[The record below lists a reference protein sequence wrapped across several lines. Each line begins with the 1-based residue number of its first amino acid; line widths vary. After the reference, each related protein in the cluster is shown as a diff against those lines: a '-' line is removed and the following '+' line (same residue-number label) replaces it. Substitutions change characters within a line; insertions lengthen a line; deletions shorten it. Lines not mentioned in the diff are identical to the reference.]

1 MGRKTFTIGE
11 IVQILDIPAST
22 LRFWERK
29 NLFHIEKA
37 RTATA
42 AIPLRI

>member
-11 IVQILDIPAST
+11 IAQILDIPAST
-22 LRFWERK
+22 LRFWEGK
-29 NLFHIEKA
+29 

-42 AIPLRI
+42 AIPQRI